1 MEFANKVYLVGVG
14 LLVLIAA
21 MFLVLLPVKLIPKEF
36 ISAKVELDGWD
47 VVVSEAEV
55 LSRLSMLNALEDGRY
70 LKASVGRARKV
81 IIYVVEDV
89 DNPSLV
95 SNKDTDSGPVE
106 FMASK
111 SELEDE
117 VLKIWIVPRQAL
129 LGDNFV
135 QYGYSERRS
144 PDQIRNMFLNHHVLY
159 HMVWASAVANSRV
172 ASPKDV
178 DKEIDRIIADYYNND
193 SKNWPVFL
201 EKHSG

>member
-1 MEFANKVYLVGVG
+1 MEVSNKVYLAGLG
-14 LLVLIAA
+14 LLVLIAVTL
-21 MFLVLLPVKLIPKEF
+21 LVVLPVKLVPKEF

-70 LKASVGRARKV
+70 LKASVGRVRRV
-81 IIYVVEDV
+81 TIYVVENV

-135 QYGYSERRS
+135 QYGYSDRRS
-144 PDQIRNMFLNHHVLY
+144 SDQIRNMFLNHHILY
-159 HMVWASAVANSRV
+159 HMVWASAVANSRI
-172 ASPKDV
+172 ASAKEV
-178 DKEIDRIIADYYNND
+178 DKEIDSIIADYYNND

-201 EKHSG
+201 EKKSG